1 MQSLGGGGGRG
12 TAGWGPSA
20 PGAPSLQPPEDDAA
34 IVGAVRLLSV
44 LIAALTMDLAGRK
57 ALLFVSGEHR
67 PLTGTHSL
75 LQQLP
80 RVLPALTVGAPGGLG
95 QTCPGGLR
103 LPSVSP
109 ATGEG
114 PGIQKG
120 LLGLMGANELT
131 VRHTLGVTGA
141 QTRAGGELAALQE
154 EASSHRRPEGDWATQ
169 GTGR

>member
-1 MQSLGGGGGRG
+1 MSCQ
-12 TAGWGPSA
+12 PSRWER
-20 PGAPSLQPPEDDAA
+20 Q
-34 IVGAVRLLSV
+34 
-44 LIAALTMDLAGRK
+44 
-57 ALLFVSGEHR
+57 
-67 PLTGTHSL
+67 
-75 LQQLP
+75 
-80 RVLPALTVGAPGGLG
+80 GGLG

-131 VRHTLGVTGA
+131 MTHMLGVAGA
-141 QTRAGGELAALQE
+141 QAWAGWELAALQE
-154 EASSHRRPEGDWATQ
+154 EASSHRRAEGDWATR